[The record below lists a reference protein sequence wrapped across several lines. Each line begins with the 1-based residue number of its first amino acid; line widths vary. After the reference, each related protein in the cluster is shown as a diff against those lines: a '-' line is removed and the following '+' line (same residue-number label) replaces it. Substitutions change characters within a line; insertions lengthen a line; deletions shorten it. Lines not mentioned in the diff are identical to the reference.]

1 MAHIIFK
8 GLLVVFEIGAA
19 APKNNEKNVET
30 SPWVCPWQSPLVVN
44 LQSKIKGIT
53 LKKMNERSPQETRK
67 VVGIKKDATLNQKP

>member
-8 GLLVVFEIGAA
+8 GLLVVFETGAA
-19 APKNNEKNVET
+19 APKNNEKNAET

-67 VVGIKKDATLNQKP
+67 VVEKQKRTHSNKQT